1 MNNSNE
7 SKEESIDETERN
19 NKCYNLCDENKENK
33 DGGLSD
39 ELREELENMPE
50 PIYSREEKLEYTP
63 FPIRDGNDLRRSK
76 NQYRCYSWILKK
88 LPIEEYKLIALMN
101 FAFNKEKKESYPL
114 VKQLLVLNLL
124 RKIEND
130 VLIPTVEFIH
140 YIQDLNSEIGR
151 YEKEGKEE

>member
-1 MNNSNE
+1 MNNNNE

-39 ELREELENMPE
+39 ELKEELENMPE

-63 FPIRDGNDLRRSK
+63 FPSRDGNDLRRSK

-88 LPIEEYKLIALMN
+88 LPKEEYKLIALMN
-101 FAFNKEKKESYPL
+101 FAFNKEKK
-114 VKQLLVLNLL
+114 
-124 RKIEND
+124 
-130 VLIPTVEFIH
+130 
-140 YIQDLNSEIGR
+140 
-151 YEKEGKEE
+151 